1 MATATQSLRARTPDC
16 LRASACQAHTARAL
30 TLVAQ
35 HHHITPLVDELR
47 QHTPAIAA
55 ASWRGT
61 ASSSD
66 RVSNMP
72 STRVYLW
79 IDD

>member
-1 MATATQSLRARTPDC
+1 MATATQSLRGRTPDC
-16 LRASACQAHTARAL
+16 LRASACQAHTARTL
-30 TLVAQ
+30 TLVA
-35 HHHITPLVDELR
+35 HHITPLVDALR

-66 RVSNMP
+66 RVSSMP